1 MSDGTNEFRSVLV
14 IDDNQS
20 IHEDFLKILVADD
33 SNTDRGLEQMQDAIF
48 GLADRVDPANP
59 GDPSGPDKVRFR
71 VDSALQGAEGCEMV
85 KESIRLERPYGVA
98 FVDMRMPPGWDGIK
112 TIEELWKVD
121 PDLQIVICTAYSD
134 FSWEEITGRLR
145 ATDRMLILKKPFDHA
160 EVHQLAYA
168 LTEKRRLTESASLK
182 LAQLEEMVESR
193 TVELRRLAYH
203 DRLTDLPNRS
213 LLMDRIQECIE
224 RSIRDPAYQ
233 FAVLYLDLDNFKIVN
248 DSLGHAAGDDL
259 LVKVASRLRGCL
271 RTLDRLH
278 MSEKET
284 TARLGGDEFVIL
296 LDGVRS
302 MADTIIV
309 TERLLKILG
318 EPMALDEA
326 TVVVNASV
334 GIVLNDRD
342 YIAPGELL
350 RDADTAMYSAKAK
363 GKGQFAVF
371 NKKMHEAAV
380 MRMRLEGDLREAVVD
395 DQFKMVFQPII
406 DLKTHETSFFEAL
419 IRWDHPRRGAVSP
432 MEFIPI
438 AEEIGLI
445 IPLSQIVF
453 DQVCAQAERWRS
465 NFAGLPCPSISI
477 NISKR
482 QISDSNFITT
492 VMAAQ
497 KRLADAGVGLNLE
510 ITESVIIE
518 NSDRIAGVL
527 HELRGLGLQLHL
539 DDFGTGYS
547 SLSCLHQYPI
557 HTLKIDRSFIK
568 NITMDNSKRHVIKAI
583 IDVGHHLGMTIVAEG
598 IESEADLDIIR
609 SAGCDYAQGYYFA
622 RPRDLETAIEYRY
635 LPGERRKSA

>member
-1 MSDGTNEFRSVLV
+1 MNDAPPELRRVLV

-20 IHEDFLKILVADD
+20 IHEDFRKILVADA
-33 SNTDRGLEQMQDAIF
+33 STSSAGLDAMQAAIF
-48 GLADRVDPANP
+48 GAT
-59 GDPSGPDKVRFR
+59 GDSAEAGTGSPEPDAVRFQ
-71 VDSALQGAEGCEMV
+71 VDSALQGAEGCAMV
-85 KESIRLERPYGVA
+85 KASIAQGRPYGIA

-121 PDLQIVICTAYSD
+121 PDLQVVICTAYSD
-134 FSWEEITGRLR
+134 YSWNEITSRLR
-145 ATDRMLILKKPFDHA
+145 AADRMLILKKPFDHA
-160 EVHQLAYA
+160 EVLQLAHT
-168 LTEKRRLTESASLK
+168 LTEKRRLAENASLK
-182 LAQLEEMVESR
+182 LSQLEEMVELR
-193 TVELRRLAYH
+193 TTELRRLAYH

-213 LLMDRIQECIE
+213 LLLDRIQECVE
-224 RSIRDPAYQ
+224 RAIRDPHYQ

-271 RTLDRLH
+271 RSLDRVH
-278 MSEKET
+278 RSEKET

-302 MADTIIV
+302 LRDTIVV
-309 TERLLKILG
+309 TERLLTILS
-318 EPMALDEA
+318 EPMALEEA
-326 TVVVNASV
+326 TVVINASV
-334 GIVLNDRD
+334 GIVLNDRA

-363 GKGQFAVF
+363 GKGQYAVF

-380 MRMRLEGDLREAVVD
+380 KRMRLETDLREAVID
-395 DQFKMVFQPII
+395 DQFKILFQPII
-406 DLKTHETSFFEAL
+406 DLKAYGTSFFEAL
-419 IRWDHPRRGAVSP
+419 IRWDHPGRGCVSP
-432 MEFIPI
+432 MEFIPV

-445 IPLSQIVF
+445 VPLSQIVL
-453 DQVCAQAERWRS
+453 DQVCAQVERLEPLLARH
-465 NFAGLPCPSISI
+465 PSPGISV

-482 QISDSNFITT
+482 QISDPNFITT
-492 VMAAQ
+492 MTAAQ
-497 KRLADAGVGLNLE
+497 KRLANAGVELNLE

-527 HELRGLGLQLHL
+527 HELRGLGFKLHL

-557 HTLKIDRSFIK
+557 HTIKIDRSFIK
-568 NITMDNSKRHVIKAI
+568 NLTGDLSKRLIIKAI

-598 IESEADLDIIR
+598 IETLEQMEIIQ
-609 SAGCDYAQGYYFA
+609 SIGCDFAQGYYFA
-622 RPRDLETAIEYRY
+622 RPHDLETALAYRY
-635 LPGERRKSA
+635 EPIERRKSA